1 MNELTTVLPHLKFRF
16 HLEHP
21 TLEECYA
28 YGYECALADV
38 SEDDNP
44 YRLGSPER
52 EQWLEGWWAGFY
64 NEQPLFN
71 IEADVEQGE
80 QHAGAANDV
89 LYHQSHENYFLRV
102 LEIAGVIAVS
112 AIIGYQVIDI
122 VA

>member
-1 MNELTTVLPHLKFRF
+1 MNELTALLPHLKFHF
-16 HLEHP
+16 HVDHP

-38 SEDDNP
+38 QEDDNP
-44 YRLGSPER
+44 YQVNSPEQ

-64 NEQPLFN
+64 NEQPLFSFD
-71 IEADVEQGE
+71 IEPENNRAVLEPVNDASY
-80 QHAGAANDV
+80 HAE
-89 LYHQSHENYFLRV
+89 QSHYFLRV

-112 AIIGYQVIDI
+112 ALLSYQVIDI

>member
-1 MNELTTVLPHLKFRF
+1 MNELTALLPHLKFHF
-16 HLEHP
+16 HVEHP

-28 YGYECALADV
+28 YGYECALAGIQ
-38 SEDDNP
+38 EDDNP
-44 YRLGSPER
+44 YALNAPER

-64 NEQPLFN
+64 NDQPLFDDAVDFETN
-71 IEADVEQGE
+71 QTDFEP
-80 QHAGAANDV
+80 ANDQV
-89 LYHQSHENYFLRV
+89 YHAEQAHYFLRV